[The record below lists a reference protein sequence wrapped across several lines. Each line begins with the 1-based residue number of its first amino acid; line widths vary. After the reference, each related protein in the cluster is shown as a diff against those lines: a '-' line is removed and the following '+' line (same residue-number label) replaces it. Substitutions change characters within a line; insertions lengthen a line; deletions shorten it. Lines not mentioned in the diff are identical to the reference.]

1 MSLRGNGL
9 KVLTANNFIPSQTP
23 IIECRGKYMLGS
35 GNHRYIVRFPP
46 EYPVFIPCL
55 LGLAMLHTSCP
66 ILSART
72 WRLWWMGKRMAT
84 TPATADEPT
93 QRLGRPTQLYDIT
106 WTRAVC
112 TCTSSPAGTS
122 TGTRRSFCLLL
133 RLVFKGFLWHFLQ
146 FLSQIVKN
154 GSLSMDEELQQM
166 RRAEV
171 RAATLVNGTSER

>member
-35 GNHRYIVRFPP
+35 GNHRYILHFPP
-46 EYPVFIPCL
+46 DPVFIPRL
-55 LGLAMLHTSCP
+55 LGLGMLHTSCP

-84 TPATADEPT
+84 TPDTADERT
-93 QRLGRPTQLYDIT
+93 QRLGRPTQLCDIT
-106 WTRAVC
+106 WTRAVF

-122 TGTRRSFCLLL
+122 TETRRSFCLLL
-133 RLVFKGFLWHFLQ
+133 RLVFK
-146 FLSQIVKN
+146 VV
-154 GSLSMDEELQQM
+154 SLAFSTICFPFPDC
-166 RRAEV
+166 
-171 RAATLVNGTSER
+171 